1 MKRKHSIL
9 LAAAVLSCVGGGR
22 VLANRM
28 QEQKQENIVKSIFED
43 HSVVIADSVDV
54 TDSFLCQHLS
64 EYEQKQYASIYK
76 DIDANDY
83 EISSFYTNDN
93 TPLFTKHVQDSSC
106 MYDADG
112 TLINAMQ

>member
-9 LAAAVLSCVGGGR
+9 LAAAVLSCVGGGQ

-93 TPLFTKHVQDSSC
+93 TPLSTKHVQDC

-112 TLINAMQ
+112 TLINAVQ